1 MMVPVNAS
9 QDPSPHLGAFRLVIW
24 WTTAGCL
31 VGSAALVTAELIAG
45 PAGVGASTL
54 VLLAGSLATII
65 GCAAA
70 GVLFSGTIRGRPAW
84 RVAIRRRMVVLA
96 ALPAAGVLTLS
107 QVRAEGG
114 YPWPICLAAVLA
126 AAHAD
131 GAIPRRTVWFGGL
144 SAALLAS
151 LLGSWWGGELA
162 WLAAAQ
168 DTAVVQ
174 IWMLRVAERLDRDR
188 RLESAEA
195 VTGERLRFAADLHDI
210 QGHSLQVIALKS
222 ELAERLAG
230 VDPQRAVAE
239 MREVQ
244 ELARQ
249 ALGDTRAVVQGYR
262 RVTLE
267 TEMTNAARVLMA
279 AGIDC
284 RIERD
289 PGLPTLSEPV
299 AVLVGLVVREGTTN
313 VIRHSQARCCVIV
326 LAAEAGMLRLVMR
339 NDVPLGDHPG
349 PPGGLAVLA
358 DRVALAGGT
367 LTWHATAAEFSVEV
381 ILPAAASVPALL
393 GLAPR
398 PATRAA
404 SGVSGAGQ

>member
-1 MMVPVNAS
+1 M
-9 QDPSPHLGAFRLVIW
+9 I
-24 WTTAGCL
+24 
-31 VGSAALVTAELIAG
+31 
-45 PAGVGASTL
+45 
-54 VLLAGSLATII
+54 LACT
-65 GCAAA
+65 AA
-70 GVLFSGTIRGRPAW
+70 GVLFSGAIRGRPAL
-84 RVAIRRRMVVLA
+84 RVVIRRRMVVLA
-96 ALPAAGVLTLS
+96 AVPAAGVLTFS

-131 GAIPRRTVWFGGL
+131 GAMPRRTVWFGGL

-151 LLGSWWGGELA
+151 LLGSWWDGEPS

-168 DTAVVQ
+168 DTAVVAAAAWGLLAQ

-249 ALGDTRAVVQGYR
+249 ALDDTRAVVQGYR

-289 PGLPTLSEPV
+289 PGLPALSEPV

-326 LAAEAGMLRLVMR
+326 LAVEAGMLRLVMR
-339 NDVPLGDHPG
+339 NDAPLGDHQG
-349 PPGGLAVLA
+349 PAGGLAVLA

-367 LTWHATAAEFSVEV
+367 LSWQATAGEFSVEG
-381 ILPAAASVPALL
+381 ILPVAAPVPAPL
-393 GLAPR
+393 GPVPR
-398 PATRAA
+398 PGTQAARRYPSATSATSATSAA
-404 SGVSGAGQ
+404 TSSTTSGVNEAGQ